1 MGKAKIFVIFYS
13 TYGHVQ
19 TLAQAVMN
27 GLLKD
32 GKVDVEMYQIPE
44 TLSADVLEKLHA
56 PPKQNIPEI
65 TADKLVEA
73 DGFVFGFPTRFG
85 MAPAQVKAFFDSTG
99 KLWSEG
105 ALAGKP
111 VGLFFSTASQHGGQ
125 EATAFT
131 FMPHF
136 AHHGMIYVPL
146 GYASEKMGD
155 NSAPSGGSPWGSSTI
170 AGSNGERRPS
180 LQELDIAEI
189 QGERFAAVAA
199 KLAAPLKA
207 ARQNDVQ
214 QTDQPVAQAQPEEPA
229 KRQGGRMSRLA
240 AKFKNLFISN

>member
-1 MGKAKIFVIFYS
+1 
-13 TYGHVQ
+13 
-19 TLAQAVMN
+19 
-27 GLLKD
+27 
-32 GKVDVEMYQIPE
+32 MYQITE
-44 TLSADVLEKLHA
+44 TLSADVLEKMHA

-85 MAPAQVKAFFDSTG
+85 TAPAQVKAFFDSTG
-99 KLWSEG
+99 KLWAEG

-146 GYASEKMGD
+146 GYASEKMFD
-155 NSAPSGGSPWGSSTI
+155 NSVPSGGSPWGSSTI
-170 AGSNGERRPS
+170 AGPSGERQP
-180 LQELDIAEI
+180 LVQELAIAEI

-207 ARQNDVQ
+207 GQQKDQPAQAQAQ
-214 QTDQPVAQAQPEEPA
+214 QTDQQTDQQAAQAQPEVPA
-229 KRQGGRMSRLA
+229 KHQGSRMGRLA
-240 AKFKNLFISN
+240 AKFKNLFSSN